1 MTSQSSNFYDDHNLN
16 LCNDAVSPPMDLSLN
31 QLKAFYHAA
40 DSGSIT
46 RAAQRLFITQ
56 PAVSMQ
62 IRSLEAQCGVQ
73 LFQRIKKPLELT
85 DSGKRLYQVARKI
98 FSLVGE
104 AERILSEE
112 SRVNFE
118 PLKIGS
124 TKTLVRHFLAGYI
137 SEFRKAFPTIQIQID
152 EGSSEEMLKSIV
164 EKRNDVA
171 IVGRLPYEE
180 KLKAIPF
187 IQDELVLLAAPG
199 HPLCSKDEVSIE
211 DLVGENLI
219 LREKGSG
226 TRRLIDRL
234 FEEKG
239 LFYSAFIE
247 TGNVDFLKEMVC
259 TGNGVTLL
267 ARMGVDRD
275 LASGSLVALP
285 IKDGPFILNIDVV
298 ISRDRTLSRADEEFL
313 QVLMDRKYIQST
325 AWDAGGK
332 KDHLEHQESQS
343 AGRAG

>member
-1 MTSQSSNFYDDHNLN
+1 
-16 LCNDAVSPPMDLSLN
+16 MDFSLN

-46 RAAQRLFITQ
+46 RAAERLFITQ

-62 IRSLEAQCGVQ
+62 IRSLETQCGVQ
-73 LFQRIKKPLELT
+73 LFRRTKKPLELT

-112 SRVNFE
+112 SQAIFA

-137 SEFRKAFPTIQIQID
+137 SKFRKAFPKIQIQID
-152 EGSSEEMLKSIV
+152 EGSSEEMLRSIV
-164 EKRNDVA
+164 EQRNDVA
-171 IVGRLPYEE
+171 IVGRLPYDE

-211 DLVGENLI
+211 ELVGENLI

-226 TRRLIDRL
+226 TRRLIDSL

-239 LFYSAFIE
+239 LFYSAFLE
-247 TGNVDFLKEMVC
+247 TGNIDFLKDMVC

-275 LASGSLVALP
+275 LSSGNLVALP
-285 IKDGPFILNIDVV
+285 VNGGPFVLNIDIV
-298 ISRDRTLSRADEEFL
+298 ISRERTLSRADDEFVRL
-313 QVLMDRKYIQST
+313 LMDRKDIDPT
-325 AWDAGGK
+325 TWDAGGE
-332 KDHLEHQESQS
+332 KDRIEHQERLS